1 MGLSSLE
8 GAELL
13 QGAEETVAAR
23 PYLVAGLEQPPVSG
37 DGPVEAVEHRRVG
50 RDLGEQRPP
59 LLPDTGGYCNNKID
73 FNLRGFP

>member
-1 MGLSSLE
+1 MGLGSLE

-23 PYLVAGLEQPPVSG
+23 PDLVAGLEQPPVSG

-50 RDLGEQRPP
+50 HDLGEQCPP
-59 LLPDTGGYCNNKID
+59 LLPD
-73 FNLRGFP
+73 RGILQQQD

>member
-1 MGLSSLE
+1 M
-8 GAELL
+8 
-13 QGAEETVAAR
+13 AAR
-23 PYLVAGLEQPPVSG
+23 PDLVAGLEQPPVSG

-59 LLPDTGGYCNNKID
+59 LLPDRGYCNNKID